1 MDKKQIK
8 LLQDI
13 IENLNNIQIETRYKT
28 IEFFKHFNYLKY
40 VENHDL
46 IPDEDL
52 KKQDEKL
59 DKTND
64 LINFYDEKHFELM
77 FKLNNLLDYKDKNK
91 EVMKLEEKMKEIQVK
106 KFITTE
112 EFEKIYN
119 ISKSSQR
126 DYRGRLYNP
135 LPYHQ
140 KIAKG
145 KIVYVVEEVEKWFE
159 NQYK

>member
-1 MDKKQIK
+1 MKNKTKQIK
-8 LLQDI
+8 EILNQLYVTNSDFDSLTLSYISKFYPQIFTVEDFY
-13 IENLNNIQIETRYKT
+13 ENVELDERIKEAQEIFNFVSKKNI
-28 IEFFKHFNYLKY
+28 N
-40 VENHDL
+40 
-46 IPDEDL
+46 
-52 KKQDEKL
+52 
-59 DKTND
+59 
-64 LINFYDEKHFELM
+64 LM
-77 FKLNNLLDYKDKNK
+77 IQLNNLLDKEDKNI
-91 EVMKLEEKMKEIQVK
+91 EVLKLEEKMKEIQVK
-106 KFITTE
+106 KFITTD

-126 DYRGRLYNP
+126 DYRSRLYNP